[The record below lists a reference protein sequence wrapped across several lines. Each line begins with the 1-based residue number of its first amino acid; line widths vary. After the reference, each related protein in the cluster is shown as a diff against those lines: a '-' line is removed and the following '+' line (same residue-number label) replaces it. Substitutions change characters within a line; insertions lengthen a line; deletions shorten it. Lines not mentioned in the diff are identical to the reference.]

1 MSDIIDSGL
10 RTNYA
15 RDQAYWNSYYS
26 SLTSELSHPSSF
38 ALTITQELKAGR
50 HILDIGCGN
59 GRDSL
64 YFLNR
69 GLFVTGIDASDV
81 AVEKLKQVT
90 INDNRAEF
98 ICGDF
103 VNDSVVYSRRYDYAY
118 SRFTLHAITLS
129 QQNELLRNIKH
140 VLNPDGKFFIEART
154 LKDDLYGKG
163 ESAGDNAFIYDG
175 HYRMRKKRFI

>member
-1 MSDIIDSGL
+1 M
-10 RTNYA
+10 
-15 RDQAYWNSYYS
+15 
-26 SLTSELSHPSSF
+26 
-38 ALTITQELKAGR
+38 
-50 HILDIGCGN
+50 
-59 GRDSL
+59 
-64 YFLNR
+64 
-69 GLFVTGIDASDV
+69 
-81 AVEKLKQVT
+81 
-90 INDNRAEF
+90 
-98 ICGDF
+98 
-103 VNDSVVYSRRYDYAY
+103 NDSVVYSRRYDYAY